1 MFSMAIDYFLLIVIG
16 FFGILQI
23 VASRNGLY
31 GLRLFADKRK
41 GYVLGTILFTGAFV
55 WFFGSGNRNIEGHI
69 TGVQGVQQFELVLAG
84 TVVSILVTAIIV
96 SIQHLKTK
104 PRNKS
109 QEFGLEQIR
118 EITYL
123 QAFARYL
130 KSKE

>member
-1 MFSMAIDYFLLIVIG
+1 MFSMALDYFLLIVVG

-23 VASRNGLY
+23 VATKNGLY
-31 GLRLFADKRK
+31 GLRIFADKRK
-41 GYVLGTILFTGAFV
+41 GYVLGTAVFLGAFI

-69 TGVQGVQQFELVLAG
+69 TGVQGLQQFELVLAG
-84 TVVSILVTAIIV
+84 TVASILSTAIIV
-96 SIQHLKTK
+96 SVLHLKTK
-104 PRNKS
+104 SQNKS

-130 KSKE
+130 KSKD